1 MTPIVVATESDAND
15 KTKSKSKSK
24 TDRTRSQSRRATSS
38 RKPSCEHSNRQQ
50 KPQDCR
56 NPLKPLKS
64 SSPRP
69 KSGHKLAKLESLQS
83 SKARLFTGENLC
95 VQFLQLASPI
105 AVCLRIVLR
114 RFGARV
120 KFLPLASRESK
131 RDLRTLGCSGN
142 CRLVGIPKPRASSI
156 GCVCF
161 SVCVCVILR
170 ILVAQR
176 DHDPRITTRG
186 SSDSLARP
194 QQFPELESS
203 GERVALG
210 TAIKRS
216 IATMGMPTTGH
227 FHDIWAAFLV

>member
-142 CRLVGIPKPRASSI
+142 CRLVGIPKPRASSLVHWM
-156 GCVCF
+156 CVFQC
-161 SVCVCVILR
+161 VCVCNIANISGSTR
-170 ILVAQR
+170 SR
-176 DHDPRITTRG
+176 PEDHDARIKR
-186 SSDSLARP
+186 LARSASAVP
-194 QQFPELESS
+194 RA
-203 GERVALG
+203 RVEWRACC
-210 TAIKRS
+210 IR
-216 IATMGMPTTGH
+216 H
-227 FHDIWAAFLV
+227 CH